1 MFERLNT
8 PEQVFSYKLGAALTM
23 ERDTLGM
30 LEALQEAAQ
39 REELKQLLREHAEET
54 RQQIELIEQCF
65 ALLGEEVD
73 DSPCPVT
80 KALAAEAT
88 ATIKKTDDSLVDAV
102 ILAGAL
108 ETEHHEQAV
117 YETLV
122 IHARARGAE
131 RVAVLLETNLA
142 VEQSAGARVKELATR
157 IATTGVAVE
166 TGGTSRAAKAGV
178 AAGVAAAVGAAAAVA
193 SKVAERKGTSEAH
206 EAAEQSLRTTP
217 ATTSTTTGTTTTA
230 GATSGAT
237 SGATTTGGATTA
249 TTGATTGGAT
259 TGTTTGTTS
268 GASAEEFNDDAL
280 QERIAET
287 EERESHGTS
296 GH

>member
-8 PEQVFSYKLGAALTM
+8 PEQIFSYKLGAALTM
-23 ERDTLGM
+23 EKDTLGM
-30 LEALQEAAQ
+30 LEALQKAAQ

-65 ALLGEEVD
+65 ALLGEKVD

-166 TGGTSRAAKAGV
+166 TGGTSLGAKAGV

-193 SKVAERKGTSEAH
+193 SKVAEHKGASEAR
-206 EAAEQSLRTTP
+206 EAAEESLRTTP
-217 ATTSTTTGTTTTA
+217 ATTSTTTSATTS
-230 GATSGAT
+230 ATSEPGYVDVRDAV
-237 SGATTTGGATTA
+237 GTTGGGSA
-249 TTGATTGGAT
+249 GGAA
-259 TGTTTGTTS
+259 GA
-268 GASAEEFNDDAL
+268 ASAEEFNDDAL

-287 EERESHGTS
+287 EQRASHGAT